1 MQFSTDYH
9 LQNYRELD
17 TDELLRR
24 VLVLHL
30 TDEALAAV
38 RIVLAERG
46 VEGDR
51 LELAIVDARRG
62 ILQSSSATNECDWCG
77 RYTML
82 GKHWQ
87 GGQKFCGE
95 KCARLSRLN
104 AAALTLA
111 PDVVLEH
118 AHHLSAGACPMCKRV
133 GELVEIRS
141 RHTVVSFLL
150 FASVHVEPRMSCRT
164 CAVKEAWLSIAICGL
179 FGVQPGHPARRRPV
193 LQGAGASRRRSA
205 ALSTLVH
212 EDVAVYGAWTR
223 RFRWTHRARTV
234 RQSDPGKSV
243 VHSIDFVHAAWT
255 MRESWTTTSILGT
268 S

>member
-24 VLVLHL
+24 VMVLQL

-46 VEGDR
+46 VDGDR
-51 LELAIVDARRG
+51 LDLAVVEARRS

-77 RYTML
+77 GYTML

-87 GGQKFCGE
+87 GGQKFCSD

-141 RHTVVSFLL
+141 RHTIVSFLL

-164 CAVKEAWLSIAICGL
+164 CAVKEAWMSIAICALFGWWSLTGL
-179 FGVQPGHPARRRPV
+179 FRTPAHIWANLRIVRGDQFESQPTRALIQH
-193 LQGAGASRRRSA
+193 A
-205 ALSTLVH
+205 ALDLAERVEFMESSV
-212 EDVAVYGAWTR
+212 DRSGKPA
-223 RFRWTHRARTV
+223 ARV
-234 RQSDPGKSV
+234 
-243 VHSIDFVHAAWT
+243 
-255 MRESWTTTSILGT
+255 
-268 S
+268 